1 MGIKKKLLR
10 IKRSLTFRGICH
22 ILAMNMPHDR
32 LSILFYRLRGAKI
45 GHNVGLGAHVFMEES
60 RPELITIED
69 NVHIGPNVMILT
81 HDSSRHCINPEEP
94 VKFGRVRIKRNSY
107 IGAGAI
113 ILPGVTIGEYAIVG
127 AGAVVTKDVPPRSV
141 AVGVPA
147 RVIKRLVIPSSGE
160 EK

>member
-1 MGIKKKLLR
+1 MGFKSMLLR
-10 IKRSLTFRGICH
+10 LFNRSLTLRGLCH
-22 ILAMNMPHDR
+22 LLAMNIPYDR
-32 LSILFYRLRGAKI
+32 VAIFFYRLRGTRI
-45 GHNVGLGAHVFMEES
+45 GRNVEVGQHVFMEES

-69 NVHIGPNVMILT
+69 NVDIGPNVMILT

-94 VKFGRVRIKRNSY
+94 VRFGRVHIKRNAY

-127 AGAVVTKDVPPRSV
+127 AGAVVTRDVPPRSV

-147 RVIKRLVIPSSGE
+147 RVIKRVE
-160 EK
+160 V